1 MCKVLALDYE
11 TTKLPNAFPWCDGA
25 HPVTLHLAGSDG
37 LLKTFVIKHSN
48 QTEFTSRSK
57 LLKIIQETVD
67 KYQILVAHN
76 LKFDA
81 HWLRAMGIDF
91 SKHILYCT
99 QVAEYLLNYQ
109 DRNIPLSLEETSKRY
124 GITPKI
130 DRVKTYWDAG
140 VDTPDIPLD
149 ILIPYGEQDT
159 INALTIFY
167 KQQPKI
173 KELGMKKLF
182 QVNMETIRVLQEM
195 EWNGMLVDQS
205 LMEKYSNEY
214 GERIQELTC
223 ELTLLLEDKIPEL
236 KGVPFKLTSGDHLSV
251 ILYGG
256 ELKYD
261 GKIPTE
267 RELKGGVI
275 KYGEKN
281 GKISIKTQG
290 LKIKPLKGTETAKA
304 GYYQTDIQTFA
315 ALKLTN
321 KTQQQVIDMIKELSR
336 LEKLKGT
343 YFDGMQKFIR
353 SDGLIHHSLNQTVTV
368 TGRLSCNS
376 PNLQN
381 QPRGSTGPSK
391 KIFVTR
397 YPTGET

>member
-1 MCKVLALDYE
+1 MTLIAALDFE
-11 TTKLPNAFPWCDGA
+11 TTMFPAGFPWCDGA
-25 HPVTLHLAGSDG
+25 YAVTLHLAGSDG
-37 LLKTFVIKHSN
+37 VVNTWVIQHNNQIEFQSRTRLLKN
-48 QTEFTSRSK
+48 
-57 LLKIIQETVD
+57 IQQVVD
-67 KYQILVAHN
+67 KYRILVAHN

-81 HWLRAMGIDF
+81 HWLRALGIDF

-109 DRNIPLSLEETSKRY
+109 DRHVYLSLEETSKRY

-130 DRVKTYWDAG
+130 DRVKTYWEAG

-167 KQQPKI
+167 KQQQKI

-195 EWNGMLVDQS
+195 EWNGMLVDRT
-205 LMEKYSNEY
+205 LMEKYSSEY

-236 KGVPFKLTSGDHLSV
+236 KDIPFKFTSGEHLSV

-256 ELKYD
+256 ELKYE
-261 GKIPTE
+261 GRVPTE

-343 YFDGMQKFIR
+343 YFDGMQKEIR
-353 SDGLIHHSLNQTVTV
+353 TDGRIHHNLNQTVTV
-368 TGRLSCNS
+368 TGRLSCS
-376 PNLQN
+376 KPNLQ
-381 QPRGSTGPSK
+381 QLPRGDKGPAK
-391 KIFVTR
+391 KVFTTR
-397 YPTGET
+397 YT

>member
-1 MCKVLALDYE
+1 MCKYLAFDTE
-11 TTKLPNAFPWCDGA
+11 TTMKPNMFPWCDGA
-25 HPVTLHLAGSDG
+25 YAVTLHIATSDNIV
-37 LLKTFVIKHSN
+37 KTWIINHNN
-48 QTEFTSRSK
+48 QEDYVPRSK
-57 LLKIIQETVD
+57 LVHSIQEMFNNYKV
-67 KYQILVAHN
+67 IIAHN
-76 LKFDA
+76 LKFDL
-81 HWLRAMGIDF
+81 HWLRWLGIDV
-91 SKHILYCT
+91 SKNIFYCT
-99 QVAEYLLNYQ
+99 QVAEYLLNFQ
-109 DRNIPLSLEETSKRY
+109 DRQTDLSLEATSKRY
-124 GITPKI
+124 GITEKI

-173 KELGMKKLF
+173 AEYGMKRLF
-182 QVNMETIRVLQEM
+182 QVNMETIRILAEM
-195 EWNGMLVDQS
+195 EWNGMLVDKK
-205 LMEKYSNEY
+205 LMQQYSDEY
-214 GERIQELTC
+214 GEKIKELTC
-223 ELTLLLEDKIPEL
+223 ELTLLLEEKIPEL

-256 ELKYD
+256 ELKYN

-267 RELKGGVI
+267 KVLKSGEV

-281 GKISIKTQG
+281 GKIVVKTEG

-315 ALKLTN
+315 SLKLTN
-321 KTQQQVIDMIKELSR
+321 KTQQKVIDIIKELSR

-353 SDGLIHHSLNQTVTV
+353 ADGLIHHNLNQTVTV
-368 TGRLSCNS
+368 TGRLSSNQ
-376 PNLQN
+376 PNTQN
-381 QPRGSTGPSK
+381 IPRGSTGPSK
-391 KIFVTR
+391 EIFVSR
-397 YPTGET
+397 YD